1 MMLTDI
7 KKPALLGN
15 RKKKMLLS
23 MLRETRHENSHCL
36 LHPQL
41 LSKFKCLQV
50 LVEPGRGTWPFCNLI
65 VKIWRFLAENLAENL
80 ATWPQIF
87 CLASWCFF
95 GIFENLAEL

>member
-1 MMLTDI
+1 MLIDI

-15 RKKKMLLS
+15 RKKKMLLP

-50 LVEPGRGTWPFCNLI
+50 LVETGRETWPFCNLI
-65 VKIWRFLAENLAENL
+65 VKIWRFSE
-80 ATWPQIF
+80 ATWPQMF